1 MNKMQVEE
9 IKEKIELAI
18 QAVADVEEPFKTKA
32 FEVILSMLLKKP
44 ETERHAAPSPTS
56 TKTITKKAKPFDQK
70 IVAFANEANVE
81 VGRLNDVFEFEEDKP
96 IFIGRVEGSEAEK
109 QVQIS
114 KCLLAAYKRV
124 YGKAWVKTSLLSEA
138 LDDYG
143 VGSLANLAANLGKCE
158 EEFRAK
164 GQFRGRQYKLTQQ
177 GMKNALDLIRQLSS

>member
-9 IKEKIELAI
+9 IKEKIQLAI

-32 FEVILSMLLKKP
+32 FEVILSTLLKKP
-44 ETERHAAPSPTS
+44 ETEGRAPPPPS
-56 TKTITKKAKPFDQK
+56 TRVITKEAKTLDQK
-70 IVAFANEANVE
+70 IAKFANEADVE
-81 VGRLNDVFEFEEDKP
+81 VSKLRDIFEFEEDKP

-114 KCLLAAYKRV
+114 ECLLVAYKSV
-124 YGKAWVKTSLLSEA
+124 YGKAWVKASLLSEA

-164 GQFRGRQYKLTQQ
+164 GQRRGRQYKLTQQ
-177 GMKNALDLIRQLSS
+177 GIKNALDLIRQLST